1 MDDNERERERFVR
14 MCIIGQVIWYRCFQW
29 SVVFLQLSTFV
40 FGAGTDMCVFVCGTV
55 RQTERQTDR
64 QAVYM
69 KNAKNEIVSLF
80 K

>member
-1 MDDNERERERFVR
+1 MYGIDAFSSPLFFFN
-14 MCIIGQVIWYRCFQW
+14 
-29 SVVFLQLSTFV
+29 SLSTFV

-69 KNAKNEIVSLF
+69 KNAK
-80 K
+80 KCDC

>member
-1 MDDNERERERFVR
+1 MYGIDAFSSPLFFFN
-14 MCIIGQVIWYRCFQW
+14 
-29 SVVFLQLSTFV
+29 SLSTFV

-69 KNAKNEIVSLF
+69 KNAK
-80 K
+80 KM